1 MTVALDPTSPG
12 ARSPET
18 GPSDATGTDTSTDTG
33 TRNLPI
39 RLAGLV
45 GDTDAFFGEVWN
57 IRPASFH
64 CRALPD
70 APAPA
75 GLWERDPGAQERFAA
90 GESVRFDAPGKWLPG
105 IADLVTALRED
116 LWAADARA
124 ALVLSPSGTLT
135 PPPSAEADHAFV
147 LQLDGS
153 SSWDLAY
160 GRVPVTITLHRTSA
174 VYLPPGHACR
184 SAVGDQDSLQLVLT
198 VQEAGAREVAE
209 RAIAAFL
216 RAAEAAPVARMH
228 PAVVDEKVG
237 WLRAQLAGLMP
248 GQDVSALVR
257 RALGEKP
264 TA

>member
-12 ARSPET
+12 ARSSAT
-18 GPSDATGTDTSTDTG
+18 GPSGATGTGTG
-33 TRNLPI
+33 ARNLPI

-75 GLWERDPGAQERFAA
+75 DLWERDPAAQERFAA
-90 GESVRFDAPGKWLPG
+90 GESVCFDAPGEWLPG

-116 LWAADARA
+116 LWASGARA
-124 ALVLSPSGTLT
+124 ALVLSPPGTLA

-174 VYLPPGHACR
+174 VYLPPGHACP
-184 SAVGDQDSLQLVLT
+184 SAVGDQDSLQLVLS

-216 RAAEAAPVARMH
+216 RAAEAAPVPRMH

-257 RALGEKP
+257 RALGEEP